1 MAKTNQQTAAE
12 PTLDETL
19 AELEALVEKMES
31 GDLSLDEAMRE
42 FERGIEL
49 TRRCQKVLSDAEQK
63 FDILL
68 KKTAASET
76 VETYDTD

>member
-49 TRRCQKVLSDAEQK
+49 TRRCQKALSDAEQK
-63 FDILL
+63 VDILL